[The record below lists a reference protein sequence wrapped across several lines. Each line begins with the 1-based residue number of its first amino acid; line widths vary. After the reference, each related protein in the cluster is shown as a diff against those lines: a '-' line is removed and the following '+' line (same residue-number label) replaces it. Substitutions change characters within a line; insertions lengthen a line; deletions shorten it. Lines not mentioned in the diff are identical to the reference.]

1 MNLKCVL
8 LLFILTVIPMFYGSS
23 HAAGS
28 STFPVIVPDDVQSEP
43 LEDEEILRT
52 QKNTY
57 PYVEMHGD
65 YRWLWGKGRFS
76 AHTAQ
81 SGKESRRHDETIYM
95 ATRRLR
101 IFPFIHLNEHTTIRT
116 QLEDNRNDKDHDADH
131 HLYLGRLY
139 IQHETEQTKVEAGRF
154 NYYLLDGN
162 VIDKKVDGLRF
173 RLGQKGISPGSI
185 TLFAGRTT
193 GPDDEHRKIGWS
205 LLHSRLN
212 GRFQSDTAFLDFRNA
227 SSLPP
232 TFPSLAAYGIYPG
245 QAGTRYDRQRIFLWC
260 GSYQIRPDFRA
271 SLEWLHAW
279 GRHEADQY
287 SQSETGFVASLIYG
301 ELDERKQG
309 SYEAW
314 IRYYDQP
321 ASTILYHTMD
331 ADATFFRRMGFRG
344 WGLRLDY
351 VLQPGL
357 VWAVEGFSLKNR
369 HDTTYMASFH
379 EYVIGTSLTAYF

>member
-1 MNLKCVL
+1 MNLKCAL
-8 LLFILTVIPMFYGSS
+8 LLFVLTAISMSGSPS
-23 HAAGS
+23 LAAS
-28 STFPVIVPDDVQSEP
+28 SSAPVRIPDDVQSEP
-43 LEDEEILRT
+43 LEDQEIPTTL
-52 QKNTY
+52 KNTY
-57 PYVEMHGD
+57 PYVEVHGD

-81 SGKESRRHDETIYM
+81 PGRESRRHDETIYM

-101 IFPFIHLNEHTTIRT
+101 IFPFIYVNEHTSIRT
-116 QLEDNRNDKDHDADH
+116 QLEDNRNDKDHEADH

-212 GRFQSDTAFLDFRNA
+212 GRFQSDTAFLYFRNA

-232 TFPSLAAYGIYPG
+232 TFPSLTAYGIYPG
-245 QAGTRYDRQRIFLWC
+245 QAGTRYDRQRIFLWR
-260 GSYQIRPDFRA
+260 GS
-271 SLEWLHAW
+271 
-279 GRHEADQY
+279 
-287 SQSETGFVASLIYG
+287 
-301 ELDERKQG
+301 
-309 SYEAW
+309 
-314 IRYYDQP
+314 
-321 ASTILYHTMD
+321 
-331 ADATFFRRMGFRG
+331 
-344 WGLRLDY
+344 
-351 VLQPGL
+351 
-357 VWAVEGFSLKNR
+357 
-369 HDTTYMASFH
+369 
-379 EYVIGTSLTAYF
+379 